1 MMKKFLFLACICL
14 FTNISLHAQCK
25 IKNTFF
31 QEGEN
36 LEYDLYFKYG
46 LIYTKA
52 GGASLKTSQATVNGA
67 NAYKSSLVAASS
79 GAAKK
84 FFSLNDT
91 ITSYMSKDI
100 SPLKYVKNAHEG
112 KDYTQEE
119 LIYSYPSKGGVSIKA
134 KRTKNGVQ
142 KFDEV
147 ITKNGC
153 TYDLVSVLFYART
166 LDYSS
171 MKKGDVKSIQF
182 ISGKNDAYMVI
193 EHDGIENVNGND
205 DRKYECIKLILSI
218 SVSGKNAFED
228 KKEAM
233 KVYITNDNNRI
244 PIRLDSKLKVG
255 STRAILKSYR
265 GNKYTVKTA
274 S

>member
-1 MMKKFLFLACICL
+1 MSI
-14 FTNISLHAQCK
+14 NAQCK

-31 QEGEN
+31 QEGES

-52 GGASLKTSQATVNGA
+52 GSSSLKTSQATVNGT

-91 ITSYMSKDI
+91 LTSYMSKDI

-112 KDYTQEE
+112 NDYTKEE
-119 LIYSYPSKGGVSIKA
+119 LIYSYPTNGGVSIKT
-134 KRTKNGVQ
+134 KRIKNGTQ
-142 KFDEV
+142 SFDEV
-147 ITKNGC
+147 ITKDGC
-153 TYDLVSVLFYART
+153 TYDLVSILFYART
-166 LDYSS
+166 LDYSA
-171 MKKGDVKSIQF
+171 MKKGDIKSVQF
-182 ISGKNDAYMVI
+182 ISGKNDGYMVI
-193 EHDGIENVNGND
+193 EHDGIETIEAND
-205 DRKYECIKLILSI
+205 DKKYECIKLVLSI
-218 SVSGKNAFED
+218 SVSGKNAFAD

-255 STRAILKSYR
+255 STRAILKSYK
-265 GNKYTVKTA
+265 GNKHTVKT
-274 S
+274 SNS